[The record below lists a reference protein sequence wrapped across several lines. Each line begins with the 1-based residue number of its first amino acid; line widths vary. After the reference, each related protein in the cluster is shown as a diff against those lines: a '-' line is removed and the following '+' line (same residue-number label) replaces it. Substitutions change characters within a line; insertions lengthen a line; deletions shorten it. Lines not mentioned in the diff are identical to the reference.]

1 MYFDLTI
8 KYYPESA
15 NAYDSMA
22 DYYKRKDNNNLAIKF
37 VTTAFEFSK
46 DNYYKKRI
54 EELKK

>member
-1 MYFDLTI
+1 MYFDFSI

-22 DYYKRKDNNNLAIKF
+22 DYYERIGDNQNAVKF
-37 VTTAFEFSK
+37 VTKAFEISK
-46 DNYYKKRI
+46 DDYYRKRI